1 MNNVA
6 IPNTWL
12 LALESWEERGWRG
25 VQPLTSTSFRGLP
38 PPLTLR
44 NPAPSKDQLETGQ
57 RFAFSFRASYQ
68 TYQLFYKY
76 KPENRK

>member
-1 MNNVA
+1 MNNAA
-6 IPNTWL
+6 IPNTRL
-12 LALESWEERGWRG
+12 LASESREERGWRG
-25 VQPLTSTSFRGLP
+25 VQPLSSPARGGLP
-38 PPLTLR
+38 LPLALW

-68 TYQLFYKY
+68 MYQLFYKY